1 MRAATIVTLGSL
13 VEVRL
18 DDDTTALAVVS
29 DVPRDTQGSST
40 SMSSASAKSPA
51 AAADSK
57 YEVTF
62 MDDQGRLALRDR
74 LTLSLPNEFVEVIYA
89 CEPVYTRELPRGW
102 IPVPLEQ
109 GTCFVGPEGKMCSS
123 MEEVQQ
129 MLSPGP

>member
-40 SMSSASAKSPA
+40 SMCASAKSA
-51 AAADSK
+51 AASADSK

-109 GTCFVGPEGKMCSS
+109 GTCFVGPEGRMCSS

-129 MLSPGP
+129 MLSSGP